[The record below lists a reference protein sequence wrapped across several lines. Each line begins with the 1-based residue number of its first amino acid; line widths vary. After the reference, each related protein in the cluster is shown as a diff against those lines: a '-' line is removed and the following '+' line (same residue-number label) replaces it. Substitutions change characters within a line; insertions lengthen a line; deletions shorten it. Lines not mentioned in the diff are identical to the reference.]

1 MHSVVASILRA
12 WAVTF
17 GVLML
22 TACAGTR
29 VDYALPEA
37 ELLRD
42 CRVTNVHPIDTNAQ
56 LAAAYLKRDNDLAV
70 CNADKRALR
79 VWAETMEANKVKP

>member
-1 MHSVVASILRA
+1 MHSAIAKVIRA
-12 WAVTF
+12 WAITG
-17 GVLML
+17 GVLLL
-22 TACAGTR
+22 TACTTTR

-42 CRVTNVHPIDTNAQ
+42 CRRTEVQPIETNAQ
-56 LAAAYLKRDNDLAV
+56 LAEAYLKRDNDLKV

-79 VWAETMEANKVKP
+79 VWAETMKQGTQ